1 MEITDEQILDPNSD
15 GFDAAYEEALKVAKK
30 RRQNPNKSKIST
42 VEGHRMAIERFGEG
56 LGVAAK
62 NALEEHGW

>member
-1 MEITDEQILDPNSD
+1 MAITDEQILDPNSN
-15 GFDAAYEEALKVAKK
+15 GFDVVYEEALEIAKK

-42 VEGHRMAIERFGEG
+42 IEGHRMAIERFGEG

-62 NALEEHGW
+62 NALEEYGW

>member
-1 MEITDEQILDPNSD
+1 MAITDEQILDPNSD
-15 GFDAAYEEALKVAKK
+15 GFNVAYEEALEVAKK

-42 VEGHRMAIERFGEG
+42 AEGHRVAIERFGEG
-56 LGVAAK
+56 LGMAAK